1 MVFVFS
7 KIVIYP
13 STGTNAIHFNGC
25 IIFVASFKPLKK
37 WGIHVFFLLDHLHY
51 NEIYDGFN
59 MCILKN

>member
-1 MVFVFS
+1 MLFILMVVLFC
-7 KIVIYP
+7 
-13 STGTNAIHFNGC
+13 C
-25 IIFVASFKPLKK
+25 IFQAREK